1 MPRKIICQVIDWR
14 ITAECNSACDYCY
27 GSADLPSLDLKK
39 KKTIIDWIVQSKC
52 KNVCISGGEP
62 LLDNDAVEIIAEL
75 HNRGIAVFLST
86 NGTKYFDY
94 QHELEGCISKLS
106 LPLDGYDEKSNGIN
120 GRCLVDSGHRKESF
134 TAVKRILD
142 YYTNTSRNFSIKV
155 STALTKRNANLEYF
169 HKMYKFLRDY
179 SIDQWKIYE
188 FIPEGRGAD
197 NKDDLMLSKEE
208 LEQFLYDIKP
218 LQNEIHEDN
227 KFPLVLATRKM
238 RDSAY
243 FIIQPDGTVMIPI
256 DSFKTN
262 TVKETIIGDLNKDSF
277 NSVLEVWRS
286 KVSGMRYN
294 TNNESRM
301 VSRSMAE
308 RYIDQIDKKIV
319 YYLDRDPLQTDDQ
332 LLEKLL
338 ETCEISTEE
347 LQERIDKLYG
357 IRAIKHIMPII
368 NVAQFGLEI
377 FLLNLYFKH
386 NEQMGATEI
395 AEILSNDES
404 IAWVSECYE
413 YEVMED
419 VDSSDGYIIFRISIF
434 AENNRV
440 VEQRILKL
448 RNRFKEV
455 LFRYEYDSVPE
466 KYICGQGF
474 LVRKA
479 DLLTPNPAGMENDHI
494 VLEQQSV
501 SISEKE
507 FRVISA
513 MVMTNSSRFTIRNIA
528 KNASMDEFVVKE
540 IIDGLL
546 AKTIINKFQVVTDPK
561 ILGYQWYEFFIS
573 FHEPQHKEEF
583 ENYVKNLDSV
593 THINTLNGGSWDID
607 VEINVEQA
615 NDCSTIWS
623 YLDAKFGSYM
633 RSSKI
638 TRIKKEHKF
647 YFLIPV
653 TLEAMHRSVKIPLW
667 HKLFAKIRG

>member
-1 MPRKIICQVIDWR
+1 MPSKIICQVIDWR
-14 ITAECNSACDYCY
+14 ITAKCNSTCEYCY
-27 GSADLPSLDLKK
+27 GSAALRSLESDEKK
-39 KKTIIDWIVQSKC
+39 VIINKIVQSKC

-62 LLDNDAVEIIAEL
+62 LLDDDAVNIITEL

-94 QHELEGCISKLS
+94 RHELEGRISKLS
-106 LPLDGYDEKSNGIN
+106 LPLDGYDEDSNGIN
-120 GRCLVDSGHRKESF
+120 GRCLVDSKNKEGSF
-134 TAVKRILD
+134 TAVKNILD

-155 STALTKRNANLEYF
+155 GTVLTKRNANVEHFCKIYE
-169 HKMYKFLRDY
+169 FLKHY

-197 NKDDLMLSKEE
+197 NKDDLILSKEE
-208 LEQFLYDIKP
+208 LEQFLNKIIP
-218 LQNEIHEDN
+218 LQNKIREDN
-227 KFPLVLATRKM
+227 KFPLVIATRKM
-238 RDSAY
+238 RNSAY
-243 FIIQPDGTVMIPI
+243 FIIQPDGTVIIPI
-256 DSFKTN
+256 DSFATN
-262 TVKETIIGDLNKDSF
+262 IVKESVVGDLKKNSF
-277 NSVLEVWRS
+277 ERILEEWRS
-286 KVSGMRYN
+286 RVIDIRYN
-294 TNNESRM
+294 TNLESRM
-301 VSRSMAE
+301 VSRPMAK

-319 YYLDRDPLQTDDQ
+319 YYLDRDPLQTNDQ
-332 LLEKLL
+332 LLERLL
-338 ETCEISTEE
+338 ETCSVSMEE

-368 NVAQFGLEI
+368 NVAQFGLEV

-386 NEQMGATEI
+386 NDQMGSIEI
-395 AEILSNDES
+395 SEILSNDES

-413 YEVMED
+413 YEDVED
-419 VDSSDGYIIFRISIF
+419 IDSSDGYIIFRISIF

-440 VEQRILKL
+440 VEQRISKL
-448 RNRFKEV
+448 RNYFKEV
-455 LFRYEYDSVPE
+455 LFRYEYDSVPD

-474 LVRKA
+474 LIKNTNLV
-479 DLLTPNPAGMENDHI
+479 PNPAGMENDHI
-494 VLEQQSV
+494 VLEQHPIP
-501 SISEKE
+501 ISEKE
-507 FRVISA
+507 FRVLSA
-513 MVMTNSSRFTIRNIA
+513 MAMTNLSRFTIGSIA
-528 KNASMDEFVVKE
+528 NNASMNECDVKE
-540 IIDGLL
+540 TIDSLL
-546 AKTIINKFQVVTDPK
+546 AKTVINKFQVVTDPK

-573 FHEPQHKEEF
+573 FDEPQHKKEF

-623 YLDAKFGSYM
+623 DLDAKFGSYM

-653 TLEAMHRSVKIPLW
+653 TIEAMKRSVKYSIW
-667 HKLFAKIRG
+667 RKLFNKIRG